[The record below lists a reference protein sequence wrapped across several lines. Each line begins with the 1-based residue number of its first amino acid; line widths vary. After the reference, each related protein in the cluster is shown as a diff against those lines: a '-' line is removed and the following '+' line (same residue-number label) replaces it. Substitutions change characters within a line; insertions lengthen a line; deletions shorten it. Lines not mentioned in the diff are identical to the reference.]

1 MLNPARHEEAD
12 QQDSKGCVRSFNLTN
27 QPPTNTMKNTQT
39 ETANAFKSRISD
51 YDRESQWQY
60 TFQAKAVLAI
70 LDQALVRLYDAGCL
84 NLTDF
89 KHLDDMILN
98 RQIKLQA

>member
-1 MLNPARHEEAD
+1 
-12 QQDSKGCVRSFNLTN
+12 
-27 QPPTNTMKNTQT
+27 MKNTQT

>member
-1 MLNPARHEEAD
+1 
-12 QQDSKGCVRSFNLTN
+12 
-27 QPPTNTMKNTQT
+27 MKNTQT
-39 ETANAFKSRISD
+39 ETATAFKSRISD

-89 KHLDDMILN
+89 KRFDDMILN

>member
-1 MLNPARHEEAD
+1 
-12 QQDSKGCVRSFNLTN
+12 
-27 QPPTNTMKNTQT
+27 MKNTQT
-39 ETANAFKSRISD
+39 ETATAFKSRISD

-60 TFQAKAVLAI
+60 TFQAKAVLEK

-84 NLTDF
+84 NLSDF
-89 KHLDDMILN
+89 KRFDDMILN

>member
-1 MLNPARHEEAD
+1 
-12 QQDSKGCVRSFNLTN
+12 
-27 QPPTNTMKNTQT
+27 MKNTQT
-39 ETANAFKSRISD
+39 ETATAFKSRISD